1 MCSRYGSVGHP
12 LESFWK
18 LHPKKRLAKLESMS
32 VERSLISEL
41 KTMFAESERRIPGI
55 AKRVLED
62 AERKKN
68 ANLGVMNSSC
78 SSSELGN
85 SLYLQSLTCS
95 VVPCL
100 PVV

>member
-1 MCSRYGSVGHP
+1 
-12 LESFWK
+12 
-18 LHPKKRLAKLESMS
+18 
-32 VERSLISEL
+32 
-41 KTMFAESERRIPGI
+41 
-55 AKRVLED
+55 
-62 AERKKN
+62 
-68 ANLGVMNSSC
+68 MNSSC